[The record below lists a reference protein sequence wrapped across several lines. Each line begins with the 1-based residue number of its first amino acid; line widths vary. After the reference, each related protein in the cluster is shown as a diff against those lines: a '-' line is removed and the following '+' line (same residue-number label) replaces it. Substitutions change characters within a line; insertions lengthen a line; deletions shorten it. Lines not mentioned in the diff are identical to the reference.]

1 MSCLQSEAIALG
13 DSVMETAILTGMGLA
28 APGGLNAYIPL
39 LALALAD
46 RATTRVTLNAPY
58 DILSSNLGI
67 AILIVLL
74 TVEVTV
80 DKIPG
85 VDHVNDLIQSFVR
98 PAAGAIA
105 AVAATGGV
113 VTINPAIM
121 VLVGVVLAGSVNA
134 VKVTTRPAVTLGTA
148 GILNPVVSLAE
159 DAVAVLASVVAI
171 FLPFLVILIL
181 PLFAP
186 FFFLFLFRPRR
197 GGRGGGPLFSL
208 PTPMEAR
215 PGARAKKK
223 SVYE

>member
-1 MSCLQSEAIALG
+1 MGCLQPEAIALEG
-13 DSVMETAILTGMGLA
+13 QPMETAILTCFGLA
-28 APGGLNAYIPL
+28 APAGLNAYIPL

-46 RATTRVTLNAPY
+46 RATTRVTLHAPY
-58 DILSSNLGI
+58 DVLSSNLGI

-85 VDHVNDLIQSFVR
+85 IDHVNDLIQSFVR

-121 VLVGVVLAGSVNA
+121 VLVGVVLAGTVNA

-148 GILNPVVSLAE
+148 GILNPIVSLAE
-159 DAVAVLASVVAI
+159 DAVAVLASLAAI
-171 FLPFLVILIL
+171 FLPSLVILFLAFFAVSSIL
-181 PLFAP
+181 L
-186 FFFLFLFRPRR
+186 LRR
-197 GGRGGGPLFSL
+197 VRRVRAGG
-208 PTPMEAR
+208 
-215 PGARAKKK
+215 
-223 SVYE
+223 

>member
-1 MSCLQSEAIALG
+1 
-13 DSVMETAILTGMGLA
+13 METAILTGIGLA
-28 APGGLNAYIPL
+28 APAGLNAYIPL

-46 RATTRVTLNAPY
+46 RATTRVTLHAPY
-58 DILSSNLGI
+58 DVLSSNLGI

-85 VDHVNDLIQSFVR
+85 VDHINDLIQSLVR
-98 PAAGAIA
+98 PAAGAVA
-105 AVAATGGV
+105 ALAATGGV

-134 VKVTTRPAVTLGTA
+134 VKVTARPAVTLGTA

-159 DAVAVLASVVAI
+159 DAIAVLASVVAI

-181 PLFAP
+181 ALFAVSSI
-186 FFFLFLFRPRR
+186 LLLRR
-197 GGRGGGPLFSL
+197 VRRVRSGG
-208 PTPMEAR
+208 
-215 PGARAKKK
+215 
-223 SVYE
+223 

>member
-1 MSCLQSEAIALG
+1 VTALG
-13 DSVMETAILTGMGLA
+13 SLAMETAILTGIGLA
-28 APGGLNAYIPL
+28 APAGLNAYIPL

-113 VTINPAIM
+113 VPINPAIM

-134 VKVTTRPAVTLGTA
+134 VKVTTRPVVTVGTA
-148 GILNPVVSLAE
+148 GIFNPVVSLGE
-159 DAVAVLASVVAI
+159 DAAAVLASIVAI
-171 FLPFLVILIL
+171 FVPFLVIPFLA
-181 PLFAP
+181 LFAISSI
-186 FFFLFLFRPRR
+186 LLLRR
-197 GGRGGGPLFSL
+197 VRQMRSRDG
-208 PTPMEAR
+208 
-215 PGARAKKK
+215 
-223 SVYE
+223 

>member
-1 MSCLQSEAIALG
+1 MSYLQSEAIALEG
-13 DSVMETAILTGMGLA
+13 PPMETAILTGIGLA
-28 APGGLNAYIPL
+28 APAGLNAYIPL
-39 LALALAD
+39 LVLALAD
-46 RATTRVTLNAPY
+46 RATTRVTLHAPY
-58 DILSSNLGI
+58 DVLSSNLGI

-74 TVEVTV
+74 TVEVAV

-85 VDHVNDLIQSFVR
+85 VDHINDLIQSFVR

-159 DAVAVLASVVAI
+159 DAVALLASLVAI
-171 FLPFLVILIL
+171 FVPFLVILFL
-181 PLFAP
+181 ALFAVSSI
-186 FFFLFLFRPRR
+186 LLLRR
-197 GGRGGGPLFSL
+197 VRRVRSGGG
-208 PTPMEAR
+208 
-215 PGARAKKK
+215 
-223 SVYE
+223 